1 MNRLV
6 KSGRTDL
13 SLTLV
18 ELCSLSAFVCA
29 GMNVPRTCVCTWA
42 PILTILFLMSP
53 TFSLKQWQSCLC
65 FKDVYNS
72 FNSRLVYYPKC
83 TILAPH
89 LAIKAP

>member
-29 GMNVPRTCVCTWA
+29 GMNVPRTCVCMWA
-42 PILTILFLMSP
+42 PILNNTFPHVTNIFFEAVAVMSLF
-53 TFSLKQWQSCLC
+53 
-65 FKDVYNS
+65 
-72 FNSRLVYYPKC
+72 
-83 TILAPH
+83 
-89 LAIKAP
+89 